1 MKTMTVANQKSTRIS
16 REQNPPSNTTVAQM
30 EARVPAALPAHSR
43 NATQNTILF
52 RVFSFLL
59 TASALR
65 LSLCCTSPPA
75 ASACAVGSTE
85 MESSPPLAG
94 VVAIVFVFP
103 TVPVVA

>member
-16 REQNPPSNTTVAQM
+16 REQNPPSKTTVAQM
-30 EARVPAALPAHSR
+30 EARVPAALPAHF
-43 NATQNTILF
+43 LF

-75 ASACAVGSTE
+75 GSACAVASTE

-94 VVAIVFVFP
+94 VVAIVLVFP